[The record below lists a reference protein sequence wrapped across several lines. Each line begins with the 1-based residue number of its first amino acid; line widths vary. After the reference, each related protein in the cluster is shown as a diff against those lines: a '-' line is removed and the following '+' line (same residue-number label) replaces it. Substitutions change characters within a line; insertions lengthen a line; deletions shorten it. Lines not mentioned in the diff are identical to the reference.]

1 MPLSVLREGIPL
13 LNEIIETQT
22 DESILSDACWALSYI
37 SDGSNQEIQAVL
49 DSVNLKKLLSFLD
62 MTNHN
67 LVTPTLRLFG
77 NIVTGDDVQTQKI
90 VDLGIISYLKKF
102 IKHTKVSVVV
112 EVCWFI
118 SNLTAGTREQIQV
131 NDLIIVKLLLNEI
144 KIMFYYYLSGGHRCR
159 SHTGSD
165 RNL

>member
-1 MPLSVLREGIPL
+1 MPLSVIKEGIPL

-62 MTNHN
+62 NTNHN

-77 NIVTGDDVQTQKI
+77 NIVTGDDLQTQKI

-102 IKHTKVSVVV
+102 IKHTKVSIVV

-131 NDLIIVKLLLNEI
+131 NDMLN
-144 KIMFYYYLSGGHRCR
+144 YC
-159 SHTGSD
+159 
-165 RNL
+165 